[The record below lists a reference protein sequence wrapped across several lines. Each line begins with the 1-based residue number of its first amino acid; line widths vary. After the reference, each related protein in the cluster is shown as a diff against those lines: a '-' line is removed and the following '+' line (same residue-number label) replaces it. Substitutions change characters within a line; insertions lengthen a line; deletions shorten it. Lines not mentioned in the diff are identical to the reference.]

1 VRPSARSSSAIRRR
15 CSLARERSRPPA
27 SRSWGRLQRP
37 IAPAAQQ
44 RLGDLVFAAQLGD
57 AALAAQTGHHQL
69 QRLLG
74 RELAVLASYLAQ
86 RQLLVVERP
95 IL

>member
-1 VRPSARSSSAIRRR
+1 
-15 CSLARERSRPPA
+15 
-27 SRSWGRLQRP
+27 
-37 IAPAAQQ
+37 
-44 RLGDLVFAAQLGD
+44 VFAAQLGD